1 MLQGLQL
8 FLALF
13 LSHTPAFLPRHWSPE
28 QTSIPP
34 SPQRQSVCHQLRHHL
49 PRQKVPVQGRS
60 CTRRLCER
68 TRSERPAV
76 AEARELLSDWEAD
89 NVVETTG
96 GAVVMT
102 LTEQENRYL
111 PLRASGWNDGGR
123 NEYGDG

>member
-1 MLQGLQL
+1 MP
-8 FLALF
+8 
-13 LSHTPAFLPRHWSPE
+13 STTP
-28 QTSIPP
+28 
-34 SPQRQSVCHQLRHHL
+34 

-102 LTEQENRYL
+102 LTEREKLL
-111 PLRASGWNDGGR
+111 PAFAREWV
-123 NEYGDG
+123 E

>member
-1 MLQGLQL
+1 MP
-8 FLALF
+8 
-13 LSHTPAFLPRHWSPE
+13 STTP
-28 QTSIPP
+28 
-34 SPQRQSVCHQLRHHL
+34 

-68 TRSERPAV
+68 TRSKRPAV

-102 LTEQENRYL
+102 LTEREKLL
-111 PLRASGWNDGGR
+111 PAFAREWV
-123 NEYGDG
+123 E

>member
-1 MLQGLQL
+1 MP
-8 FLALF
+8 
-13 LSHTPAFLPRHWSPE
+13 STTP
-28 QTSIPP
+28 
-34 SPQRQSVCHQLRHHL
+34 
-49 PRQKVPVQGRS
+49 PRQKVPVQGSS

-89 NVVETTG
+89 NVVEITG

-102 LTEQENRYL
+102 LTEREKLL
-111 PLRASGWNDGGR
+111 PAFAREWWNDGGR

>member
-1 MLQGLQL
+1 MPQGLQR

-13 LSHTPAFLPRHWSPE
+13 CPIRLFTATLVAGADFNTAFATKAVR
-28 QTSIPP
+28 I
-34 SPQRQSVCHQLRHHL
+34 QLRHHL

-76 AEARELLSDWEAD
+76 AEARELLSDWEPD
-89 NVVETTG
+89 NVVEITG

-102 LTEQENRYL
+102 LTERENRYL
-111 PLRASGWNDGGR
+111 PLRASGV
-123 NEYGDG
+123 E

>member
-1 MLQGLQL
+1 MLQGLQR

-13 LSHTPAFLPRHWSPE
+13 LSHTPFYRDIGAGAGFNTAFATKAVRM
-28 QTSIPP
+28 P
-34 SPQRQSVCHQLRHHL
+34 STTP
-49 PRQKVPVQGRS
+49 PRQKVPVQGSS

-102 LTEQENRYL
+102 LTEREKLL
-111 PLRASGWNDGGR
+111 PAFAREWV
-123 NEYGDG
+123 E

>member
-1 MLQGLQL
+1 MLQGLQR

-13 LSHTPAFLPRHWSPE
+13 LSHTPFYRDIGAGAGFNTAFATKAVRM
-28 QTSIPP
+28 P
-34 SPQRQSVCHQLRHHL
+34 STTP
-49 PRQKVPVQGRS
+49 PRQKVPVQGSS

-76 AEARELLSDWEAD
+76 AEARELLSYREAD
-89 NVVETTG
+89 NVVEITG

-102 LTEQENRYL
+102 LTERENRYL
-111 PLRASGWNDGGR
+111 PLPASGWNDGVR